1 MFGNKNLFL
10 EIERKEQFYCIFEIK
25 NMFGQLKLKI
35 KIKSFL
41 KKKKIENLFGN
52 FDDTE
57 TRLYTFYKK
66 QMKIIIQI
74 CNVACWVITNLQ

>member
-10 EIERKEQFYCIFEIK
+10 EIERKEQFSCIFEIK

-35 KIKSFL
+35 KIKIFL
-41 KKKKIENLFGN
+41 KRKKIENLFGN
-52 FDDTE
+52 FDYAE
-57 TRLYTFYKK
+57 TRLCTLYKK